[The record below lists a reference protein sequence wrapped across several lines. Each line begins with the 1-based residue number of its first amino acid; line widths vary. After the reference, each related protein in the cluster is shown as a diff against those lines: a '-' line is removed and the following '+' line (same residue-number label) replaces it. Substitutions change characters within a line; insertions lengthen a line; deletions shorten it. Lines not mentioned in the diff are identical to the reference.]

1 MKKLLC
7 LLVALVVPTIAWAQY
22 PNKPIRMIVPFAPG
36 GASDFVGRILQPR
49 LTELLGQQIVVD
61 NRAGASGNIGMDAAA
76 KSAPDGYTV
85 YLGNVGTVAL
95 NPSVFPKL
103 TVTPTK
109 DFIAITQVVDV
120 PGVMVVNPV
129 KDLIAVTQVVDVPGV
144 LVAHPAFPPST
155 VKELV
160 EYAKVNPGKLNY
172 ASPGAGSQNR
182 LEMEVFRKVAGGL
195 DMVHVPYKGGAG
207 PAVAG
212 LVGGETHLM
221 FVTASSAMNHVKSGR
236 LRLIAVTSAKRLEA
250 FPDAPTMAES
260 GYPELTSGSWQGIF
274 VPTGTPKDV
283 VDKLYG
289 AIMETMKTAEV
300 RQRLANGGVEVVTSA
315 PGEFAQFVARETDRW
330 GKAVREAG
338 ATAE

>member
-7 LLVALVVPTIAWAQY
+7 LLVALVVPTIAWGQY

-76 KSAPDGYTV
+76 KSAPDGYTI

-95 NPSVFPKL
+95 NPAVFPKL

-109 DFIAITQVVDV
+109 DFVAITQVVDV
-120 PGVMVVNPV
+120 PGVLVVNPELQA
-129 KDLIAVTQVVDVPGV
+129 K
-144 LVAHPAFPPST
+144 T
-155 VKELV
+155 VKEIV
-160 EYAKVNPGKLNY
+160 AIAKAYPGKLNY

-182 LEMEVFRKVAGGL
+182 LEMEVFRKVAGNL

-207 PAVAG
+207 PAVTG

-236 LRLIAVTSAKRLEA
+236 IRLIAVTSAKRLEA

-260 GYPELTSGSWQGIF
+260 GFPELTSGSWQGIF
-274 VPTGTPKDV
+274 VPTGTPKEV

-300 RQRLANGGVEVVTSA
+300 RQRLSNGGVEVVTSA
-315 PGEFAQFVARETDRW
+315 PGEFAQFVVKETERW
-330 GKAVREAG
+330 GKAVKEAG

>member
-1 MKKLLC
+1 
-7 LLVALVVPTIAWAQY
+7 
-22 PNKPIRMIVPFAPG
+22 MIVPFAPG

-76 KSAPDGYTV
+76 KSAPDGYTI

-95 NPSVFPKL
+95 NPAVFPKL

-109 DFIAITQVVDV
+109 DFVAITQVVDV
-120 PGVMVVNPV
+120 PGVLVVNPELQA
-129 KDLIAVTQVVDVPGV
+129 K
-144 LVAHPAFPPST
+144 T
-155 VKELV
+155 VKEIV
-160 EYAKVNPGKLNY
+160 AIAKAYPGKLNY

-182 LEMEVFRKVAGGL
+182 LEMEVFRKVAGNL

-207 PAVAG
+207 PAVTG

-236 LRLIAVTSAKRLEA
+236 IRLIAVTSAKRLEA

-260 GYPELTSGSWQGIF
+260 GFPELTSGSWQGIF
-274 VPTGTPKDV
+274 VPTGTPKEV

-300 RQRLANGGVEVVTSA
+300 RQRLSNGGVEVVTSA
-315 PGEFAQFVARETDRW
+315 PGEFAQFVVKETERW
-330 GKAVREAG
+330 GKAVKEAG

>member
-1 MKKLLC
+1 MKKLLS
-7 LLVALVVPTIAWAQY
+7 LLVALVVPTIAWGQY

-76 KSAPDGYTV
+76 KSAPDGYTI

-95 NPSVFPKL
+95 NPAVFPKL
-103 TVTPTK
+103 GVTPTK
-109 DFIAITQVVDV
+109 DFVAITQVVDV
-120 PGVMVVNPV
+120 PGVLVVNPELQA
-129 KDLIAVTQVVDVPGV
+129 K
-144 LVAHPAFPPST
+144 T
-155 VKELV
+155 VKEIV
-160 EYAKVNPGKLNY
+160 AIAKAYPGKLNY

-207 PAVAG
+207 PAVTG

-236 LRLIAVTSAKRLEA
+236 IRLIAVTSSKRLEA

-260 GYPELTSGSWQGIF
+260 GFPELTSGSWQGIF
-274 VPTGTPKDV
+274 VPTGTPKEV

-289 AIMETMKTAEV
+289 AIMETMKTPEV
-300 RQRLANGGVEVVTSA
+300 KQRLSNGGVEVVTSA
-315 PGEFAQFVARETDRW
+315 PGEFAQFVAKETERW
-330 GKAVREAG
+330 GKAVKEAG

>member
-7 LLVALVVPTIAWAQY
+7 LLVALVVPTIAWGQF

-76 KSAPDGYTV
+76 KSTPDGYTI

-95 NPSVFPKL
+95 NPAVFPKL
-103 TVTPTK
+103 GVSPTK
-109 DFIAITQVVDV
+109 DFVAITQVVDV
-120 PGVMVVNPV
+120 PGVLVVNPELQA
-129 KDLIAVTQVVDVPGV
+129 K
-144 LVAHPAFPPST
+144 T
-155 VKELV
+155 VKEIV
-160 EYAKVNPGKLNY
+160 AIAKAYPGKLNY

-182 LEMEVFRKVAGGL
+182 LETEVFRKVAGNL

-207 PAVAG
+207 PAVTG

-236 LRLIAVTSAKRLEA
+236 IRLIAVTSAKRLEA

-260 GYPELTSGSWQGIF
+260 GFPELTSGSWQGIF
-274 VPTGTPKDV
+274 VPTGTPKEV

-300 RQRLANGGVEVVTSA
+300 RQRLSNGGVEVVTSA
-315 PGEFAQFVARETDRW
+315 PGEFAQFVVKETERW
-330 GKAVREAG
+330 GKAVKEAG